1 MELKV
6 SNYSISK
13 LEVRIPL
20 RWKIEHVRLSDTG
33 EIKLKVEIWGT
44 AVGFK
49 TYSFYP
55 HDFILASLDTSLHSS

>member
-13 LEVRIPL
+13 LGERMPH

-33 EIKLKVEIWGT
+33 KITIKVET
-44 AVGFK
+44 R
-49 TYSFYP
+49 
-55 HDFILASLDTSLHSS
+55 DT